1 MICSR
6 RTASSCLWV
15 CANNW
20 WLRSAS
26 VDNTSNARN
35 VNANGSPNNNNAN
48 NANALVPGFI
58 GYK

>member
-6 RTASSCLWV
+6 RTGCSCLWV
-15 CANNW
+15 RASNW
-20 WLRSAS
+20 WLRSAT
-26 VDNTSNARN
+26 VDNTNNARN
-35 VNANGSPNNNNAN
+35 VNANGSISNNNAA

>member
-6 RTASSCLWV
+6 HTACACLWV
-15 CANNW
+15 RAYNW

-26 VDNTSNARN
+26 IDNTNNARN
-35 VNANGSPNNNNAN
+35 VNTNGSPNNANAN

>member
-1 MICSR
+1 MICRR
-6 RTASSCLWV
+6 RTDCSCLWV

-26 VDNTSNARN
+26 VDNASNARN

>member
-15 CANNW
+15 RAANW

-26 VDNTSNARN
+26 VDNASNARN
-35 VNANGSPNNNNAN
+35 VNPNGGLNNNNAN